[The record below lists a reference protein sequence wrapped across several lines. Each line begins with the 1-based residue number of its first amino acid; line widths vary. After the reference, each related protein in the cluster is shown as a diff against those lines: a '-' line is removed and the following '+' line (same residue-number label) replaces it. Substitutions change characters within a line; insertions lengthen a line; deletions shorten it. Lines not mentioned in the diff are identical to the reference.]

1 MVRYDAAAAYPR
13 MSACQHY
20 VSTSHQHISPY
31 DSVHMVRCI
40 WFGTYG
46 SVLVQCVLGIQYR
59 MVRYPLGIR
68 RSVIGIYGKGVI
80 SNCILWSTLQVALL
94 CTELLNEI
102 QFSSV
107 KVSTKS
113 KHGGPVP
120 VLN

>member
-1 MVRYDAAAAYPR
+1 MPLPHIPECQHVST
-13 MSACQHY
+13 MSAHLI
-20 VSTSHQHISPY
+20 STSHHMIRY
-31 DSVHMVRCI
+31 TWFGTHGSVHMVRYI
-40 WFGTYG
+40 WFGTG
-46 SVLVQCVLGIQYR
+46 SVCAGYSVSYGQVSAGQSLVYV
-59 MVRYPLGIR
+59 
-68 RSVIGIYGKGVI
+68 KGVI

>member
-1 MVRYDAAAAYPR
+1 
-13 MSACQHY
+13 
-20 VSTSHQHISPY
+20 
-31 DSVHMVRCI
+31 MVRCI

-46 SVLVQCVLGIQYR
+46 SVLVQYVLGIQYR

>member
-1 MVRYDAAAAYPR
+1 MPP
-13 MSACQHY
+13 
-20 VSTSHQHISPY
+20 STITKTVQTALDGTHG
-31 DSVHMVRCI
+31 SVHMVRYI
-40 WFGTYG
+40 WFGTGSGRAGYSVSYG
-46 SVLVQCVLGIQYR
+46 QVSAGQSLV
-59 MVRYPLGIR
+59 
-68 RSVIGIYGKGVI
+68 YGKGVI

>member
-1 MVRYDAAAAYPR
+1 MPPSTITKTVQTALDVE
-13 MSACQHY
+13 HY
-20 VSTSHQHISPY
+20 VSTMSAHLISTSHHMIRY
-31 DSVHMVRCI
+31 TWFGAYGSVHMVRY
-40 WFGTYG
+40 WF
-46 SVLVQCVLGIQYR
+46 SMCWVFSIVWS
-59 MVRYPLGIR
+59 GIR
-68 RSVIGIYGKGVI
+68 RSVIVYGKGVI